1 MANTTSGTLTFEKG
15 LSIDEIIEERCP
27 KLMSNKYL
35 WSVIKPTIFK
45 IFKYQTAKKITDD
58 ISNISGFECFTYLT
72 NLLKFN
78 LDIRNIELVPEHGPI
93 ILAGN
98 HPTGLTDGI
107 VMFEVMKD
115 RRPDYTLYANIDMIK
130 LSKGFEDIIIPVDWN
145 DDNKN
150 IGKSKEILK
159 RTKETLNEGKCL
171 LVFPSSRLSKRKG
184 FKLFERP
191 WLNTIVKLS
200 KKYNAPII
208 PFHMDG
214 HNSLFYYFLD
224 IFNEE
229 LKNISLFSE
238 LVNKEEFKYT
248 ITFGRQIDPLD
259 INGDIDKETLRI
271 QNHVEFTLGNPPLIL

>member
-1 MANTTSGTLTFEKG
+1 MHRIHP
-15 LSIDEIIEERCP
+15 IDEIIEERCP
-27 KLMSNKYL
+27 KLMSKKFL
-35 WSVIKPTIFK
+35 WSAIKPTIFK

-184 FKLFERP
+184 LKLFERP

>member
-1 MANTTSGTLTFEKG
+1 
-15 LSIDEIIEERCP
+15 
-27 KLMSNKYL
+27 
-35 WSVIKPTIFK
+35 
-45 IFKYQTAKKITDD
+45 
-58 ISNISGFECFTYLT
+58 
-72 NLLKFN
+72 
-78 LDIRNIELVPEHGPI
+78 
-93 ILAGN
+93 
-98 HPTGLTDGI
+98 
-107 VMFEVMKD
+107 MFEVMKD

-224 IFNEE
+224 IFNAFSNTMLLRSLSSFIFVTLLTSQLLMFV
-229 LKNISLFSE
+229 LKTDF
-238 LVNKEEFKYT
+238 
-248 ITFGRQIDPLD
+248 P
-259 INGDIDKETLRI
+259 
-271 QNHVEFTLGNPPLIL
+271 

>member
-1 MANTTSGTLTFEKG
+1 MEQ
-15 LSIDEIIEERCP
+15 E
-27 KLMSNKYL
+27 KLM
-35 WSVIKPTIFK
+35 
-45 IFKYQTAKKITDD
+45 
-58 ISNISGFECFTYLT
+58 ER
-72 NLLKFN
+72 
-78 LDIRNIELVPEHGPI
+78 IR
-93 ILAGN
+93 
-98 HPTGLTDGI
+98 
-107 VMFEVMKD
+107 
-115 RRPDYTLYANIDMIK
+115 K
-130 LSKGFEDIIIPVDWN
+130 LEAVSHSPVDWN

-224 IFNEE
+224 KICHIKYKFAIF
-229 LKNISLFSE
+229 
-238 LVNKEEFKYT
+238 T
-248 ITFGRQIDPLD
+248 IL
-259 INGDIDKETLRI
+259 
-271 QNHVEFTLGNPPLIL
+271 

>member
-1 MANTTSGTLTFEKG
+1 MHRIHP
-15 LSIDEIIEERCP
+15 IDEIIEERCP

-58 ISNISGFECFTYLT
+58 ISNISGFDCFTYLT

-184 FKLFERP
+184 LKLFERP

>member
-1 MANTTSGTLTFEKG
+1 MHRIHP
-15 LSIDEIIEERCP
+15 IDEIIEERCP

-271 QNHVEFTLGNPPLIL
+271 QNHVEFTLGNPPLILSLIHI

>member
-1 MANTTSGTLTFEKG
+1 MHRIHP
-15 LSIDEIIEERCP
+15 IDEIIEERCP

-35 WSVIKPTIFK
+35 RSVIKPTIFK

>member
-1 MANTTSGTLTFEKG
+1 MHRIHP
-15 LSIDEIIEERCP
+15 IDQIIEERCP
-27 KLMSNKYL
+27 KLMSNKFL

-45 IFKYQTAKKITDD
+45 IFKYQTAKNITDD
-58 ISNISGFECFTYLT
+58 ISNISGFECFNYLT

-271 QNHVEFTLGNPPLIL
+271 QNHVEFTLGNQPLIL

>member
-1 MANTTSGTLTFEKG
+1 MHRIHP
-15 LSIDEIIEERCP
+15 IDEIIEERCP
-27 KLMSNKYL
+27 KLMSKKFL
-35 WSVIKPTIFK
+35 WSAIKPTIFK
-45 IFKYQTAKKITDD
+45 IFKYKTAKNITDD
-58 ISNISGFECFTYLT
+58 ISDISGFECFNYLT

-78 LDIRNIELVPEHGPI
+78 LDIRNIELVPKNGPI

-191 WLNTIVKLS
+191 WLNTVVKLS
-200 KKYNAPII
+200 KKYNAPIV

-229 LKNISLFSE
+229 LKNISLFKE
-238 LVNKEEFKYT
+238 LVNKEAFKYT
-248 ITFGRQIDPLD
+248 ITFGHQIDPLD
-259 INGDIDKETLRI
+259 INGDINKETSRI
-271 QNHVEFTLGNPPLIL
+271 QNHVEFILGNPPLIL

>member
-1 MANTTSGTLTFEKG
+1 MHRIHP
-15 LSIDEIIEERCP
+15 IDEIIEERCP
-27 KLMSNKYL
+27 KLMSNKFL
-35 WSVIKPTIFK
+35 WSVIKPAIFK
-45 IFKYQTAKKITDD
+45 IFKYQTAKNITDD

>member
-1 MANTTSGTLTFEKG
+1 MHRIHP
-15 LSIDEIIEERCP
+15 IDEIIEERCP
-27 KLMSNKYL
+27 KLMSNKFL

-45 IFKYQTAKKITDD
+45 IFKYQTAKNITDD

-259 INGDIDKETLRI
+259 INSDIDKETSRI
-271 QNHVEFTLGNPPLIL
+271 QNHVEFILGNPPLIL

>member
-1 MANTTSGTLTFEKG
+1 MHRIHP
-15 LSIDEIIEERCP
+15 IDEIIEERCP
-27 KLMSNKYL
+27 KLMSNKFL

-45 IFKYQTAKKITDD
+45 IFKYQTAKNITDD
-58 ISNISGFECFTYLT
+58 ISNISGFECFNYLT

-224 IFNEE
+224 VFNEE

-248 ITFGRQIDPLD
+248 ITFGHQIDPLD
-259 INGDIDKETLRI
+259 INGDIDKETSRI
-271 QNHVEFTLGNPPLIL
+271 QNHVEFILGNPPLIL

>member
-1 MANTTSGTLTFEKG
+1 MHRIHP
-15 LSIDEIIEERCP
+15 IDEIIEERCP

-45 IFKYQTAKKITDD
+45 IFKYQTAKNITDD

-78 LDIRNIELVPEHGPI
+78 LDIRNIEFVPEHGPI

-259 INGDIDKETLRI
+259 INGDIGKETLRI

>member
-1 MANTTSGTLTFEKG
+1 MHRIHP
-15 LSIDEIIEERCP
+15 IDEIIEERCP

-45 IFKYQTAKKITDD
+45 IFKYQTAKNITDD
-58 ISNISGFECFTYLT
+58 ISNISGFECFNYLT

-171 LVFPSSRLSKRKG
+171 LVFPSSRLSRRKG

>member
-1 MANTTSGTLTFEKG
+1 MHRIHP
-15 LSIDEIIEERCP
+15 IDEIIEERCP
-27 KLMSNKYL
+27 KLMSKKFL
-35 WSVIKPTIFK
+35 WSAIKPTIFK
-45 IFKYQTAKKITDD
+45 IFKYQTAKNITDD
-58 ISNISGFECFTYLT
+58 ISDLSGFECFNYLT

-78 LDIRNIELVPEHGPI
+78 LDIRNIELVPKNGPI

-191 WLNTIVKLS
+191 WLNTVVKLS
-200 KKYNAPII
+200 KKYNAPIV

-229 LKNISLFSE
+229 LKNISLFNE
-238 LVNKEEFKYT
+238 LVNKEAFKYT
-248 ITFGRQIDPLD
+248 ITFGHQIDPLD
-259 INGDIDKETLRI
+259 INGDINKETSRI
-271 QNHVEFTLGNPPLIL
+271 QNHVEFILGNPPLIL

>member
-1 MANTTSGTLTFEKG
+1 MNRIHP
-15 LSIDEIIEERCP
+15 IDEIIEERCP
-27 KLMSNKYL
+27 KLMSNKFL

-45 IFKYQTAKKITDD
+45 IFKYQTAKNITDD
-58 ISNISGFECFTYLT
+58 ISDISGFACFTYLT
-72 NLLKFN
+72 NMLKFN
-78 LDIRNIELVPEHGPI
+78 LDIRNIELVPKYGPI

-191 WLNTIVKLS
+191 WLNTIIKLS

-229 LKNISLFSE
+229 LKSISLFSE
-238 LVNKEEFKYT
+238 LVNKKEFKYT

-259 INGDIDKETLRI
+259 IIGDIDKETSRI
-271 QNHVEFTLGNPPLIL
+271 QNHVEFILGNPPLIL

>member
-1 MANTTSGTLTFEKG
+1 
-15 LSIDEIIEERCP
+15 
-27 KLMSNKYL
+27 
-35 WSVIKPTIFK
+35 
-45 IFKYQTAKKITDD
+45 
-58 ISNISGFECFTYLT
+58 
-72 NLLKFN
+72 
-78 LDIRNIELVPEHGPI
+78 
-93 ILAGN
+93 
-98 HPTGLTDGI
+98 
-107 VMFEVMKD
+107 MFEVMKD

-248 ITFGRQIDPLD
+248 ITFGHQIDPLD
-259 INGDIDKETLRI
+259 INGDIDKETSRI

>member
-1 MANTTSGTLTFEKG
+1 MHRIHP
-15 LSIDEIIEERCP
+15 IDEIIEERWP
-27 KLMSNKYL
+27 KLMSNKFL
-35 WSVIKPTIFK
+35 WSVLKPTIFK
-45 IFKYQTAKKITDD
+45 IFKYQTAKNITDD
-58 ISNISGFECFTYLT
+58 ISNISGFECFNYLT

>member
-1 MANTTSGTLTFEKG
+1 MHRIHP
-15 LSIDEIIEERCP
+15 IDEIIEERCP

-45 IFKYQTAKKITDD
+45 IFKYQTAKNITDD
-58 ISNISGFECFTYLT
+58 ISNISGFECFNYLT

>member
-1 MANTTSGTLTFEKG
+1 MHRIHP
-15 LSIDEIIEERCP
+15 IDEIIEERCP

>member
-1 MANTTSGTLTFEKG
+1 MHRIHP
-15 LSIDEIIEERCP
+15 IDEIIEERCP
-27 KLMSNKYL
+27 KLMSNKFL

-45 IFKYQTAKKITDD
+45 IFKYQTAKNITDD
-58 ISNISGFECFTYLT
+58 ISDISGFECFNYLT

-78 LDIRNIELVPEHGPI
+78 LDIRNIELVPKYGPI

>member
-1 MANTTSGTLTFEKG
+1 MHRIHP
-15 LSIDEIIEERCP
+15 IDEIIEERCP
-27 KLMSNKYL
+27 KLMSKKFL

-45 IFKYQTAKKITDD
+45 IFKYQTAKNITDD

>member
-1 MANTTSGTLTFEKG
+1 MHRIHP
-15 LSIDEIIEERCP
+15 IDEIIEERCP
-27 KLMSNKYL
+27 KLMSKKFL

-45 IFKYQTAKKITDD
+45 IFKYQTAKNITDD
-58 ISNISGFECFTYLT
+58 ISDISGFECFNYLT

-78 LDIRNIELVPEHGPI
+78 LDIRNIELVPKNGPI

-107 VMFEVMKD
+107 VMFEVMKG

-191 WLNTIVKLS
+191 WLNTVVKLS
-200 KKYNAPII
+200 KKYNAPIV

-229 LKNISLFSE
+229 LKNISLFNE
-238 LVNKEEFKYT
+238 LVNKEAFKYT
-248 ITFGRQIDPLD
+248 ITFGHQIDPLD
-259 INGDIDKETLRI
+259 INGDINKETSRI
-271 QNHVEFTLGNPPLIL
+271 QNHVEFILGNPPLIL

>member
-1 MANTTSGTLTFEKG
+1 MHRIHP
-15 LSIDEIIEERCP
+15 IDEIIEERCP

-45 IFKYQTAKKITDD
+45 IFKYQTAKNITDD

-72 NLLKFN
+72 NQLKFN

>member
-1 MANTTSGTLTFEKG
+1 MHRIHP
-15 LSIDEIIEERCP
+15 IDEIIEERCP
-27 KLMSNKYL
+27 KLMSNKFL

-184 FKLFERP
+184 LKLFERP

>member
-1 MANTTSGTLTFEKG
+1 MHRIHP
-15 LSIDEIIEERCP
+15 IDEIIEERCP

-45 IFKYQTAKKITDD
+45 IFKYQTAKNITDD

-191 WLNTIVKLS
+191 WLNTVVKLS
-200 KKYNAPII
+200 KKYNAPIV

-229 LKNISLFSE
+229 LKNFSLFSE
-238 LVNKEEFKYT
+238 LVIKEEFKYT

>member
-1 MANTTSGTLTFEKG
+1 MHRIHP
-15 LSIDEIIEERCP
+15 IDEIIEERCP
-27 KLMSNKYL
+27 KLMSNKFL

-45 IFKYQTAKKITDD
+45 IFKYQTAKNITDD

-159 RTKETLNEGKCL
+159 RTKETLSEGKCL

>member
-1 MANTTSGTLTFEKG
+1 MHRIHP
-15 LSIDEIIEERCP
+15 IDEIIEERCP

-184 FKLFERP
+184 LKLFERP

>member
-1 MANTTSGTLTFEKG
+1 MHRIHP
-15 LSIDEIIEERCP
+15 IDEIIEERCP

-45 IFKYQTAKKITDD
+45 IFKYQTAKNITDD
-58 ISNISGFECFTYLT
+58 ISNISGFECFNYLT

-78 LDIRNIELVPEHGPI
+78 LDIKNIELVPEDGPI

>member
-1 MANTTSGTLTFEKG
+1 MHRIHP
-15 LSIDEIIEERCP
+15 IDEIIEERCP
-27 KLMSNKYL
+27 KLMSKKFL
-35 WSVIKPTIFK
+35 WSAIKPTIFK
-45 IFKYQTAKKITDD
+45 IFKYQTAKNITDD
-58 ISNISGFECFTYLT
+58 ISDISGFECFNYLT

-78 LDIRNIELVPEHGPI
+78 LDIRNIELVPKYGPI

-248 ITFGRQIDPLD
+248 ITFDRQIDPLD

>member
-1 MANTTSGTLTFEKG
+1 MHRIHP
-15 LSIDEIIEERCP
+15 IDEIIEERCP
-27 KLMSNKYL
+27 KLMSKKFL
-35 WSVIKPTIFK
+35 WSAIKPTIFK
-45 IFKYQTAKKITDD
+45 IFKYQTAKNITDD
-58 ISNISGFECFTYLT
+58 ISDISGFECFNYLT

-78 LDIRNIELVPEHGPI
+78 LDIRNIELVPKNGPI

-229 LKNISLFSE
+229 LKNISLFNE
-238 LVNKEEFKYT
+238 LVNKEAFKYT
-248 ITFGRQIDPLD
+248 ITFGHQIDPLD
-259 INGDIDKETLRI
+259 INGDINKETSRI
-271 QNHVEFTLGNPPLIL
+271 QNHVEFILGNPPLIL